1 MKNYRAWLL
10 GFTAFILLLLG
21 ATLAYAKLSL
31 RYEQDRRNEVRYVTE
46 QGAAEQ
52 AAAEQADG
60 TEQGAAEQAA
70 AEQADGTG
78 KPNPEEQTAE
88 VVDFTML
95 NAEGEP
101 VAFSELL
108 GKPVILN
115 FWATWCGPCQSEMPH
130 IQEAYEQYG
139 EDIGFVLV
147 NLTDGKRDTMDT
159 VKEFVAANGYTFPVY
174 FDTEKKGA
182 YAYGAYSIPLT
193 YFMDAQGAVVSG
205 RLGAMTREDL
215 MEQIQL
221 LLDGEEQ
228 MTGPQAAQ

>member
-1 MKNYRAWLL
+1 MKNYMAWLL

-31 RYEQDRRNEVRYVTE
+31 RYEQDRRNEARYVTE

-52 AAAEQADG
+52 A
-60 TEQGAAEQAA
+60 
-70 AEQADGTG
+70 DGTG
-78 KPNPEEQTAE
+78 EPNPEEQTAE

-95 NAEGEP
+95 NAEGET

-174 FDTEKKGA
+174 FDTEMKGA

-228 MTGPQAAQ
+228 MTGSHAAQ

>member
-1 MKNYRAWLL
+1 MKNYMAWLL

-52 AAAEQADG
+52 AAAEQA
-60 TEQGAAEQAA
+60 T

-78 KPNPEEQTAE
+78 EPNPEEQTAE

-95 NAEGEP
+95 NAEGET

-174 FDTEKKGA
+174 FDTEMKGA

-228 MTGPQAAQ
+228 MTGSHAAQ